1 MENNSELQLAWE
13 VIENT
18 GTHLFLTGKAGTGK
32 TTFLRQLKEQ
42 TPKRMVVI
50 APTGIAA
57 INAGGVTM
65 HSFFQLP
72 FAPYI
77 PDTTFASQ
85 QTFHKFG
92 KEKINIIR
100 SMDLLVIDE
109 VSMVRADLLDA
120 IDAILR
126 RYRDHYTPFG
136 GVQLLMIGDLQ
147 QLTPVVKEN
156 DWNLLKSY
164 YDTPFFFGSH
174 ALREAEYVTIELKQ
188 VYRQSDLAFV
198 KLLNKIRDNQADE
211 TVLEELNKRYIPD
224 FHPEE
229 NEGYIRLTTHNHQA
243 QKYNEQQLKL
253 LPGEEYS
260 FTAHVEGTFPETTY
274 PADHV
279 LTVKRGAQI
288 MFLKNDSSGEHRFYN
303 GKIGLVTDVSKDGI
317 MVRPNGNIHD
327 FLLETEEWT
336 NSKYI
341 LNPENKEISEEIEGT
356 FRQYPIRLAWAITIH
371 KSQGLTFE
379 RAIIDANM
387 SFAHGQVYVALSRC
401 KSLEGLVLGTPL
413 RREAIISD
421 QTINEF
427 TRNAEAQPLDRK
439 KLESMQQHYFY
450 ELLCEQFNFASIEQS
465 FAYLLRMLDE
475 HFYKLYPKLLEYY
488 KETFDL
494 FKAKIIKV
502 ADTFKVQYSGLLV
515 SSQDYAGNE
524 QLHQRIVS
532 GAKYFGE
539 QLDEVLLPLIQSTKV
554 QTDNKELRKKFAETL
569 ERLTEAV
576 RVQRGTLLHTE
587 QNGFTVP
594 SYLKCKAVLS
604 IASETS
610 KENNRRTSAGKQPL
624 TPDKIDVPLD
634 IYHPELYRQI
644 VAWRNT
650 EAAKSHVPVY
660 TIIQQKAI
668 LGIVNQLPA
677 DIDDLIGIPYFGKK
691 SAEKYGEILL
701 EMINR
706 YVKENDIDRPEP
718 ESNGLLT
725 LPQTITK
732 KTSKSAADTKKETFN
747 LFKQGLEIAE
757 IAVTRK
763 LTVAT
768 IVRHLEYYVRNG
780 KIRAEELMPWEKVR
794 KIASYILQHG
804 KEGGLTSIKEAL
816 EDDVT
821 YDEIKLVLAQL
832 ESFTI
837 YPR

>member
-1 MENNSELQLAWE
+1 MENNSELQLAWQ
-13 VIENT
+13 VVENT

-72 FAPYI
+72 FAPYV
-77 PDTTFASQ
+77 PDTTFTSQ
-85 QTFHKFG
+85 QPFHKFG

-156 DWNLLKSY
+156 DWNLLKPY

-174 ALREAEYVTIELKQ
+174 ALKEAEYATIELKQ

-198 KLLNKIRDNQADE
+198 KLLNKIRDNQADD
-211 TVLEELNKRYIPD
+211 TVLQELNKRYIPD
-224 FHPEE
+224 FRPKD

-243 QKYNEQQLKL
+243 QKYNERQLAM
-253 LPGEEYS
+253 LPEKEFS
-260 FTAHVEGTFPETTY
+260 FTAKVEGTFPEAAY
-274 PADHV
+274 PADNV

-288 MFLKNDSSGEHRFYN
+288 MFIKNDSSGEHRFYN
-303 GKIGLVTDVSKDGI
+303 GKIGLVTDVSKEGI
-317 MVRPNGNIHD
+317 IVRPNGETKE
-327 FLLETEEWT
+327 FLLEKEEWS

-341 LNPENKEISEEIEGT
+341 LNPDNKEITEEVEGT

-379 RAIIDANM
+379 RAIIDANT

-401 KSLEGLVLGTPL
+401 KSLEGLVLGSPL
-413 RREAIISD
+413 CKESIISD

-427 TRNAEAQPLDRK
+427 TRNAEAQPLDRQ
-439 KLESMQQHYFY
+439 KLEFMQQHYFY
-450 ELLCEQFNFASIEQS
+450 ELLCEQFNFISIEQL

-488 KETFDL
+488 KETFEQ
-494 FKAKIIKV
+494 FKTKVIKV
-502 ADTFKVQYSGLLV
+502 ADTFKTQYSGLIAA
-515 SSQDYAGNE
+515 SEDYGNDE
-524 QLHQRIVS
+524 QLHQRIIS

-539 QLDEVLLPLIQSTKV
+539 QLDEILLPLIQSTKI
-554 QTDNKELRKKFAETL
+554 QTDNKEVKKRFSETL
-569 ERLTEAV
+569 EGLTEAL
-576 RVQRGTLLHTE
+576 RVKRGTLLNTE
-587 QNGFTVP
+587 QNSFAVP
-594 SYLKCKAVLS
+594 SYLKCKAVLT
-604 IASETS
+604 IASATS
-610 KENNRRTSAGKQPL
+610 KENTRRTSANKQSL
-624 TPDKIDVPLD
+624 TPDKIDVSLD
-634 IYHPELYRQI
+634 IFHPELYRQM

-650 EAAKSHVPVY
+650 EAAKTHVPVY

-677 DIDDLIGIPYFGKK
+677 DIDALVSIPYFGKK

-701 EMINR
+701 DMINR

-718 ESNGLLT
+718 QEKELLT
-725 LPQTITK
+725 LPKTIGK
-732 KTSKSAADTKKETFN
+732 SPAKSKTDTKNETLK
-747 LFKQGLEIAE
+747 LFKQGMSMAE
-757 IAVTRK
+757 IAAIRK
-763 LTVAT
+763 LSVST
-768 IVRHLEYYVRNG
+768 IVSHLEHHVRNG
-780 KIRAEELMPWEKVR
+780 QIRAEDLMPWDKVR
-794 KIASYILQHG
+794 MIASYILEHG

-816 EDDVT
+816 DESVT
-821 YDEIKLVLAQL
+821 YDEIKLVLAQF
-832 ESFTI
+832 ESFTT
-837 YPR
+837 YRK